1 MELMRTRPA
10 SLDVTN
16 KALRSKAGP
25 LCCGGFYFSSFC
37 FMDMDVDEKAGLLH
51 RQGCEA
57 ACWRINVLLFD
68 KRFDELLLPVASR
81 ARRLF
86 RRCHVDES
94 AKRAGGGERILWQW
108 RAAQAYRHR
117 SCLWLPAGQ
126 FVRQQGQGQSL
137 GMGLL
142 AGLKPVQQLAQD
154 AARAIS

>member
-1 MELMRTRPA
+1 
-10 SLDVTN
+10 
-16 KALRSKAGP
+16 
-25 LCCGGFYFSSFC
+25 
-37 FMDMDVDEKAGLLH
+37 MDMGVDEKAGLLH

-137 GMGLL
+137 RHGL
-142 AGLKPVQQLAQD
+142 ACRSQACP
-154 AARAIS
+154 AARAGSGTCDLIAPTSGAGDI